1 MQRGTPGLGTTW
13 WRATLALVSLC
24 LLALPAQA
32 HAASVTQ
39 RDAAESALVAR
50 INDVRAS
57 HGLRRLEVSNRLQ
70 SAATRHANSMGSV
83 GYFRHELYT
92 PTRSVT
98 WTPWGTWIRWYY
110 PGPGFSSW
118 SAGENLAW
126 GAPDLSPRAAV
137 NRWLGSSG
145 HRANLLAP
153 EWRQVGVSIVHVS
166 DPLRYYAS
174 WNDATIVVAE
184 FGRRS

>member
-1 MQRGTPGLGTTW
+1 
-13 WRATLALVSLC
+13 V
-24 LLALPAQA
+24 
-32 HAASVTQ
+32 Q
-39 RDAAESALVAR
+39 RDAAEAVLVAR
-50 INDVRAS
+50 INDVRAA
-57 HGLRRLEVSNRLQ
+57 HGLRRLDVSSRLT

-98 WTPWGTWIRWYY
+98 WTPWATWIRWYY

-126 GAPDLSPRAAV
+126 GAPDLTPAAAV
-137 NRWLGSSG
+137 IRWLASSG

-153 EWRQVGVSIVHVS
+153 GWRQVGVSIVHVS
-166 DPLRYYAS
+166 DPLRYFGS
-174 WNDATIVVAE
+174 WNDVTIVVAE